1 MSPYVAK
8 SSVFATISGVTQN
21 QAVARCKILLQKDAM
36 KIGYARV
43 SSDDQNLALQR
54 DALAG
59 AGCDKV
65 FEDQG
70 VSGSVERRAGLDQAL
85 AAMQSGDV
93 LVTWRLDRLGRS
105 LPHLIDLVAGLNARG
120 CEFQSLTES
129 IDTTSAGGKLVFHIM
144 GALAEFERS
153 LIIERTKAGVA
164 AARKR
169 GQVLGRRR
177 KLNEAQI
184 AHARE
189 AIEAGRESVA
199 SMARLLGVE
208 RSTLWRAL
216 NR

>member
-1 MSPYVAK
+1 
-8 SSVFATISGVTQN
+8 
-21 QAVARCKILLQKDAM
+21 M

-43 SSDDQNLALQR
+43 SSDDQNLSLQR

-59 AGCDKV
+59 AGCEKV

-105 LPHLIDLVAGLNARG
+105 LPHLIELVAGLNGRG

-144 GALAEFERS
+144 GALAEFERA

>member
-1 MSPYVAK
+1 
-8 SSVFATISGVTQN
+8 
-21 QAVARCKILLQKDAM
+21 M

-43 SSDDQNLALQR
+43 SSDDQNLNLQR

-59 AGCDKV
+59 AGCEKV

-70 VSGSVERRAGLDQAL
+70 VSGSIERRAGLDQAL
-85 AAMQSGDV
+85 GAMQPGDV

>member
-1 MSPYVAK
+1 
-8 SSVFATISGVTQN
+8 
-21 QAVARCKILLQKDAM
+21 M

-54 DALAG
+54 DALTA
-59 AGCDKV
+59 AGCDV
-65 FEDQG
+65 IHEDKG
-70 VSGSVERRAGLDQAL
+70 VSGSVERRAGLDKAI
-85 AAMQSGDV
+85 ASMESGDV

-105 LPHLIDLVAGLNARG
+105 LPHLIEVVAGLNARG
-120 CEFQSLTES
+120 CEFQSLTEA

-144 GALAEFERS
+144 GALAEFERA
-153 LIIERTKAGVA
+153 LIVERTKAGVA

-177 KLNEAQI
+177 KLTTAQI

-189 AIEAGRESVA
+189 AIEAGRETVTG
-199 SMARLLGVE
+199 MAALLKVE

-216 NR
+216 KR

>member
-1 MSPYVAK
+1 
-8 SSVFATISGVTQN
+8 
-21 QAVARCKILLQKDAM
+21 M

-59 AGCDKV
+59 AGCEKV

-70 VSGSVERRAGLDQAL
+70 VSGSVERRAGLDEAL
-85 AAMQSGDV
+85 SAMQAGDV

-105 LPHLIDLVAGLNARG
+105 LPHLIELVAGLNARG

>member
-1 MSPYVAK
+1 
-8 SSVFATISGVTQN
+8 
-21 QAVARCKILLQKDAM
+21 M

-54 DALAG
+54 DALVG
-59 AGCDKV
+59 AGCNTV

-70 VSGSVERRAGLDQAL
+70 VSGSVERRAGLDKAL
-85 AAMQSGDV
+85 AAMKPGDV

-105 LPHLIDLVAGLNARG
+105 LPHLIELVADLNARG

-177 KLNEAQI
+177 KLNDAQI
-184 AHARE
+184 VHART
-189 AIEAGRESVA
+189 AIAAGSESVA